1 VAPEFPLLPI
11 CTCLPIPHPTSSK
24 GVNARYFERVWLA
37 EQTHNH
43 SPECGMALSSGLG
56 TGSAPV
62 QLELETHTTIISP
75 QSPIV
80 APPDTDVPPPWS
92 LDTLLLEPRPR
103 VRRIRVPPCLLPR
116 QLAPA
121 DEAPPPPMPPEGRYR
136 DPIVPLP
143 PGCTCKRISISP
155 GTGFEGLGGYI
166 DRVMADERDHVH
178 SPWCV
183 QARATGDL
191 STWSPV
197 RVQHETPTAT
207 ATNEVPPIRPT
218 TPSLEVAPAVDHATT
233 EPLQSQADTELALEA
248 EPLLP
253 ADAALAATEPLQS
266 HADAALSH
274 ETEPLQSQG
283 DTTREPL
290 QSQTDT
296 SLARTAELLQSHAD
310 AALVHETEPLQ
321 SRADAAREPLQ
332 SKTDAALALEAKFL
346 KSHADASL
354 ARETEPRQSQADATH
369 EPHEVATDATMGQTP
384 INPRANA
391 SDADN
396 KTADPTDPNT
406 TSTPEAIIDE
416 LMTRTIREL
425 RERLKER
432 GLSSNGP
439 KHTLAVR
446 LAGAT

>member
-1 VAPEFPLLPI
+1 
-11 CTCLPIPHPTSSK
+11 
-24 GVNARYFERVWLA
+24 
-37 EQTHNH
+37 
-43 SPECGMALSSGLG
+43 
-56 TGSAPV
+56 
-62 QLELETHTTIISP
+62 
-75 QSPIV
+75 
-80 APPDTDVPPPWS
+80 
-92 LDTLLLEPRPR
+92 
-103 VRRIRVPPCLLPR
+103 
-116 QLAPA
+116 
-121 DEAPPPPMPPEGRYR
+121 MPPEGLCR
-136 DPIVPLP
+136 DPSVPLL

-155 GTGFEGLGGYI
+155 GTGFVEGLGGYI

-183 QARATGDL
+183 QARATGDQ

-197 RVQHETPTAT
+197 RVQLETPTAT

-218 TPSLEVAPAVDHATT
+218 TPSLEFAPAVDHATT

-253 ADAALAATEPLQS
+253 ADAALAATESLQS
-266 HADAALSH
+266 HADADAALSH

-283 DTTREPL
+283 DAARKPL

-296 SLARTAELLQSHAD
+296 ALAREAELLQSHAD
-310 AALVHETEPLQ
+310 AALAHETEPLQ
-321 SRADAAREPLQ
+321 SQADAAREPLQ

-354 ARETEPRQSQADATH
+354 ARKTEPRQSQADAAH
-369 EPHEVATDATMGQTP
+369 EPREVATDATMGQTP
-384 INPRANA
+384 INPTANA

-396 KTADPTDPNT
+396 TTPDNT
-406 TSTPEAIIDE
+406 TPAETIIDE
-416 LMTRTIREL
+416 LMTRTIKEL
-425 RERLKER
+425 RERLKEH

-446 LAGAT
+446 LAGTT

>member
-1 VAPEFPLLPI
+1 MAPEFPLLPI

-80 APPDTDVPPPWS
+80 APPDKEVPPPWS

-103 VRRIRVPPCLLPR
+103 VHRIRVPPCLLPSR
-116 QLAPA
+116 LAPA
-121 DEAPPPPMPPEGRYR
+121 DEAPPPPMPPEGICR
-136 DPIVPLP
+136 DPSVPLP

-166 DRVMADERDHVH
+166 DRVMADERDHVR

-183 QARATGDL
+183 QARATGDQ
-191 STWSPV
+191 SSGSPV
-197 RVQHETPTAT
+197 QVQLETHPAT
-207 ATNEVPPIRPT
+207 ATNEVPLRRPT
-218 TPSLEVAPAVDHATT
+218 TPTLEFASAVDHATT

-248 EPLLP
+248 KPLLP
-253 ADAALAATEPLQS
+253 ADAALAATESLQS

-274 ETEPLQSQG
+274 ETEPLQSRG
-283 DTTREPL
+283 DAAREPL

-296 SLARTAELLQSHAD
+296 ALAREAELLQSHAD
-310 AALVHETEPLQ
+310 AALAHETDPLQ
-321 SRADAAREPLQ
+321 SHADAAREPLL

-354 ARETEPRQSQADATH
+354 ARKTEPRQSQADAAH
-369 EPHEVATDATMGQTP
+369 EPLEVTTDATMGQTQ
-384 INPRANA
+384 INPTANA

-396 KTADPTDPNT
+396 TTPDNT
-406 TSTPEAIIDE
+406 TPAETIIDE
-416 LMTRTIREL
+416 LMTRTIKEL
-425 RERLKER
+425 RERLKEH

-446 LAGAT
+446 LAGTT